1 MMGTKDDMSKR
12 NKLRTDNS
20 NRRNQVQ
27 KSLDI
32 IYNGYAVNTPNV
44 ENLLQDE
51 SWVATSVSRS
61 NSPTWFLT
69 DHLFL

>member
-20 NRRNQVQ
+20 DRRNRVQ
-27 KSLDI
+27 ESLDI

-44 ENLLQDE
+44 ENLLQEE
-51 SWVATSVSRS
+51 SWVATSVSWF
-61 NSPTWFLT
+61 NSPMWFLT
-69 DHLFL
+69 DHLFP